1 MADEVLLCVIREIE
15 SNAAAHCAVL
25 IGLSGAGPLFT
36 QEVLEA
42 LNDGCQHQN
51 PVVMPMS
58 NPTAR
63 MECTAE
69 QAQRYTGGRAVFA
82 SGSPQDDQE
91 WNGATIASTQANN
104 MCAPCAARVYCVSTC
119 CTNLGHPSHA
129 VNGFEAMEHS
139 SITTQLRKAS
149 EPCSQC

>member
-1 MADEVLLCVIREIE
+1 VACG
-15 SNAAAHCAVL
+15 AVL
-25 IGLSGAGPLFT
+25 IGLSGAGRLFT

-42 LNDGCQHQN
+42 LNEGCQHQK

-69 QAQRYTGGRAVFA
+69 QAQRFTAGRAVFA

-91 WNGATIASTQANN
+91 WNGERIASSQANN
-104 MCAPCAARVYCVSTC
+104 MCVPLIGTSFFCCAAECCRVGV
-119 CTNLGHPSHA
+119 G
-129 VNGFEAMEHS
+129 V
-139 SITTQLRKAS
+139 
-149 EPCSQC
+149 